1 MHLTIINLNDV
12 FIRPEQS
19 RVKKFRKVYIQHIF
33 LIFREYVHARPGGP
47 PSKKHA
53 RIRSMETKK
62 ASPRH
67 HRAKDFKSVE
77 NLENILML
85 LTLISRFRFQ
95 SLPLPLHYSQLLA

>member
-1 MHLTIINLNDV
+1 MSNFEKCT
-12 FIRPEQS
+12 FS
-19 RVKKFRKVYIQHIF
+19 IF
-33 LIFREYVHARPGGP
+33 SIFREYVHARPGGP

-77 NLENILML
+77 NLENI
-85 LTLISRFRFQ
+85 
-95 SLPLPLHYSQLLA
+95 